1 MLLNP
6 RSLDES
12 NGFYYY
18 AYVLIYVDDVM
29 VIHHEAESVL
39 RQIYNYFKLM
49 TSSIGNCDII
59 WELS

>member
-1 MLLNP
+1 MVRP
-6 RSLDES
+6 DD
-12 NGFYYY
+12 GFEYF
-18 AYVLIYVDDVM
+18 AHVLIYVDDVM